1 MTKTRYLSL
10 GLGRIGAE
18 WSFYDITD
26 RNNPAR
32 VGPVYK
38 TKTEA
43 LCDLNDY
50 AKRAGWENQP

>member
-38 TKTEA
+38 TKIEA

-50 AKRAGWENQP
+50 AKRAGWE